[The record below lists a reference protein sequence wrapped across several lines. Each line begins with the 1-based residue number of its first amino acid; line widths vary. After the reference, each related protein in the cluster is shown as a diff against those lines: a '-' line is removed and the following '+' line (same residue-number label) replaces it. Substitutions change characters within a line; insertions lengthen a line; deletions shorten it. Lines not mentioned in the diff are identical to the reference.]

1 MSRALVLGVGN
12 ILERDEG
19 LGVRAVEWLQANA
32 RFPANGQEVTLL
44 DGGTSGLELLG
55 YLEGVDHLIVLDAI
69 DADKAPGELVALE
82 GDAVPAFLRIKVS
95 PHQVGVH
102 DLLAAAKLLGYAPPA
117 IAVLGLQPE
126 AFGVGLELSPTIA
139 AQIEPLARRALEQL
153 RAWGYDCEVRP
164 R

>member
-1 MSRALVLGVGN
+1 MARALVLGVGN
-12 ILERDEG
+12 ILEKDEG
-19 LGVRAVEWLQANA
+19 LGVRAVEWLQANV
-32 RFPANGQEVTLL
+32 RFPANGQEVMLL

-69 DADKAPGELVALE
+69 DADKASGELIALE
-82 GDAVPAFLRIKVS
+82 GDAVPAFLRFKVS

-102 DLLAAAKLLGYAPPA
+102 DLLVAAKLLGCAPPT

-126 AFGVGLELSPTIA
+126 SLGVGLELSPTIA
-139 AQIEPLARRALEQL
+139 ARIELLARRALEQL
-153 RAWGYDCEVRP
+153 RAWGYDCEVGP